1 MLTRLLSVTMSRQ
14 LFGGGQLD
22 ALLRSGLRHRVGYA
36 DEVVWMFYDQGI
48 EDIPELDE
56 AIGEA
61 MGEDDGED
69 FDYDGNLDQ

>member
-1 MLTRLLSVTMSRQ
+1 MWT
-14 LFGGGQLD
+14 
-22 ALLRSGLRHRVGYA
+22 
-36 DEVVWMFYDQGI
+36 FYDRGV

-56 AIGEA
+56 AIGEV